1 MLKPGKSQ
9 PTSHTGP
16 YQPGVVIA
24 AEIAFAALLL
34 YLTNH
39 PINQHDL
46 TQASNSDTE
55 SAPTLVASP
64 TTKVAVVASSFDTS
78 SQTLLK

>member
-9 PTSHTGP
+9 PPAHAGP

-39 PINQHDL
+39 PISQQDL
-46 TQASNSDTE
+46 TQASNSEAD
-55 SAPTLVASP
+55 SSP
-64 TTKVAVVASSFDTS
+64 TTITSPANVAVVASSYDTIR
-78 SQTLLK
+78 QPLLK